1 MRTAADTRFLLN
13 ETLALFS
20 RLQTVRSFALSTPM
34 VLAAAVSA
42 PAQAA
47 INAHLAHVA
56 FDLRR
61 KLLGF
66 ISWLQHPA
74 SRALSAADTQARYVL
89 LKLRFNN
96 LLDQVDIF
104 ADVLGQRSEHNTG
117 TWVAGLDVLAEDAL
131 TLAGQYY
138 APPPL
143 ICYLERG
150 HGAAIRRARTRLPG
164 GDLSPVGVI
173 QIPRER
179 MIGSGIASSLIHEVG
194 HQGSELL
201 DLTTTIRQ
209 DIEQVIAAGPR
220 AETLPWQLL
229 SRWLNEILSDCW
241 AVGHLGITATYGLLS
256 VVSLPSYFVFRIGTD
271 GPHPFPW
278 IRVKISL
285 ALGAELFP
293 DPQWA
298 AMSRQWEDLY
308 PPHSL
313 GHDKQDLL
321 RRLEAVLPAFAR
333 LLLGHRSAKLR
344 GNRVA
349 DIFPLAGR
357 GPAELRALYDAW
369 QQRPYL
375 REHSAP
381 SLVFAV
387 VGQAK
392 ADGRITTE
400 DEARV
405 LAHMLT
411 RWALRRSRNY
421 CLAPAPAA
429 LMAGPRPGGAP
440 PPRVRATSA
449 TTLTLNPR
457 THEPRTQY

>member
-61 KLLGF
+61 KLQAF
-66 ISWLQHPA
+66 IAWLRSA
-74 SRALSAADTQARYVL
+74 ESYRLSAAETQARYVL

-131 TLAGQYY
+131 TLPGQYY
-138 APPPL
+138 TPPPL

-150 HGAAIRRARTRLPG
+150 HGAAIRRSRTRLPG

-209 DIEQVIAAGPR
+209 DIDQVIARGAR
-220 AETLPWQLL
+220 EEALPWQLL

-278 IRVKISL
+278 IRLKISL
-285 ALGAELFP
+285 ALGQALFP
-293 DPQWA
+293 HPQWA
-298 AMSRQWEDLY
+298 ALGQQWEDLY
-308 PPHSL
+308 PLDDL
-313 GHDKQDLL
+313 GADKRDLI
-321 RRLEAVLPAFAR
+321 RRLEAVLPTFAR
-333 LLLGHRSAKLR
+333 LVLGHRSDTLR
-344 GNRVA
+344 GGQVA
-349 DIFPLAGR
+349 DIFPVAER
-357 GPAELRALYDAW
+357 GPEQLRALYATW
-369 QQRPYL
+369 QQHPHL
-375 REHSAP
+375 REHAAP

-392 ADGRITTE
+392 ADGRISTQ
-400 DEARV
+400 DEVQV
-405 LAHMLT
+405 LSQMLSH
-411 RWALRRSRNY
+411 WALARARNY
-421 CLAPAPAA
+421 
-429 LMAGPRPGGAP
+429 GGL
-440 PPRVRATSA
+440 RATSFF
-449 TTLTLNPR
+449 TSSPSC
-457 THEPRTQY
+457 THEP

>member
-1 MRTAADTRFLLN
+1 MRTPADTRFLVN
-13 ETLALFS
+13 ETLALFG
-20 RLQTVRSFALSTPM
+20 RLQTVRSFSLSTPM

-61 KLLGF
+61 KLLDF
-66 ISWLQHPA
+66 VAWLKGPE
-74 SRALSAADTQARYVL
+74 SRSVSAAKTQARYVL

-104 ADVLGQRSEHNTG
+104 ADVLGQRSEHGTG

-131 TLAGQYY
+131 VLPGNYY
-138 APPPL
+138 TAPPL
-143 ICYLERG
+143 ICFLERG

-201 DLTTTIRQ
+201 DLTTSI
-209 DIEQVIAAGPR
+209 R
-220 AETLPWQLL
+220 AELAQLIANNTAEAAVPWQLL

-241 AVGHLGITATYGLLS
+241 ALGHLGITATYGLLS

-285 ALGAELFP
+285 ALGQALFP

-298 AMSRQWEDLY
+298 ALNQQWNDLY
-308 PPHSL
+308 PTNELSA
-313 GHDKQDLL
+313 DKQTLI
-321 RRLEAVLPAFAR
+321 RRLEAVLPVFAD
-333 LLLGHRSAKLR
+333 LVLSHRPKSLR
-344 GNRVA
+344 GQRVA
-349 DIFPLAGR
+349 DIFPTAGR
-357 GPAELRALYDAW
+357 WPEQLRAHYDLW
-369 QQRPYL
+369 QEHPYQ
-375 REHSAP
+375 REHCAP

-392 ADGRITTE
+392 ADGRISTS
-400 DEARV
+400 DEARI
-405 LAHMLT
+405 LSHMLE
-411 RWALRRSRNY
+411 RWALNRARNY
-421 CLAPAPAA
+421 CVVPPA
-429 LMAGPRPGGAP
+429 LP
-440 PPRVRATSA
+440 PSPSSS
-449 TTLTLNPR
+449 TLTLKPR
-457 THEPRTQY
+457 THAPRIKH

>member
-20 RLQTVRSFALSTPM
+20 RLQTVRSFSLSTPM

-61 KLLGF
+61 KLQSF
-66 ISWLQHPA
+66 ITWLRSA
-74 SRALSAADTQARYVL
+74 ESYRFSAAETQARYVL

-131 TLAGQYY
+131 ALPGQYY
-138 APPPL
+138 TPPPL

-150 HGAAIRRARTRLPG
+150 HGAAIRRSRTRLPG

-209 DIEQVIAAGPR
+209 DIDQVIANGTNEEA
-220 AETLPWQLL
+220 LPWQLL
-229 SRWLNEILSDCW
+229 SRWLNEILSDLW

-278 IRVKISL
+278 IRLKISL
-285 ALGAELFP
+285 ALGQALFP
-293 DPQWA
+293 HPQWA
-298 AMSRQWEDLY
+298 ALSQQWEDLY
-308 PPHSL
+308 PL
-313 GHDKQDLL
+313 DGLNAQKRELI
-321 RRLEAVLPAFAR
+321 RRLEAVLPPFAR
-333 LLLGHRSAKLR
+333 LVLGHRSATLR
-344 GNRVA
+344 GGRVA
-349 DIFPLAGR
+349 DIFPVAAR
-357 GPAELRALYDAW
+357 GPEQLRSLYEAW
-369 QQRPYL
+369 QQQPYL
-375 REHSAP
+375 REHAAP

-392 ADGRITTE
+392 ADGRISTQ
-400 DEARV
+400 DEVRV
-405 LAHMLT
+405 LSHMLSH
-411 RWALRRSRNY
+411 WALDRARNY
-421 CLAPAPAA
+421 CVAPRSLA
-429 LMAGPRPGGAP
+429 
-440 PPRVRATSA
+440 SSIS
-449 TTLTLNPR
+449 TLTLNPR
-457 THEPRTQY
+457 THEPRIKH

>member
-1 MRTAADTRFLLN
+1 MRTAADTRFLVN
-13 ETLALFS
+13 ETLGLFS
-20 RLQTVRSFALSTPM
+20 RLQSVRSFSLSTPM

-61 KLLGF
+61 KLLDF
-66 ISWLQHPA
+66 VRWLRGPE
-74 SRALSAADTQARYVL
+74 SRRLSAAKTQARYVL

-104 ADVLGQRSEHNTG
+104 GDVLGQRAEHGTG

-131 TLAGQYY
+131 TLAGGYY
-138 APPPL
+138 TPPPL
-143 ICYLERG
+143 ICFLERG

-201 DLTTTIRQ
+201 DLTSSLRAALEQTIA
-209 DIEQVIAAGPR
+209 DGPR
-220 AETLPWQLL
+220 EDALPWQLL
-229 SRWLNEILSDCW
+229 SRWLNEILSDAW
-241 AVGHLGITATYGLLS
+241 ALGHLGITATYGLLS

-285 ALGAELFP
+285 ALGAALFP

-298 AMSRQWEDLY
+298 ALGEQWRNLY
-308 PPHSL
+308 PTAGLSAE
-313 GHDKQDLL
+313 KQDLV
-321 RRLEAVLPAFAR
+321 RRLEAVLPAFAD
-333 LLLGHRSAKLR
+333 LVLGHRPAALR
-344 GNRVA
+344 GQAVA
-349 DIFPLAGR
+349 DIFPLAER
-357 GPAELRALYDAW
+357 QPDALRACYDAW
-369 QQRPYL
+369 QARPYL
-375 REHSAP
+375 REHGAP

-392 ADGRITTE
+392 ADGRISTE
-400 DEARV
+400 EEVRV
-405 LAHMLT
+405 LSRMLE
-411 RWALRRSRNY
+411 RWALNRARTY
-421 CLAPAPAA
+421 GAGPAPLPVPAA
-429 LMAGPRPGGAP
+429 PF
-440 PPRVRATSA
+440 S
-449 TTLTLNPR
+449 TLTLKPR
-457 THEPRTQY
+457 THAPRIKH

>member
-1 MRTAADTRFLLN
+1 MRTVADTRFLVN

-20 RLQTVRSFALSTPM
+20 RLQTVRSFSLNTPM
-34 VLAAAVSA
+34 VQAAQVSA
-42 PAQAA
+42 SAQAA

-61 KLLGF
+61 RLLDF
-66 ISWLQHPA
+66 VRWLKGPE
-74 SRALSAADTQARYVL
+74 SRSISAAKTQARYVL

-104 ADVLGQRSEHNTG
+104 GDVVGQRSEHGTG

-131 TLAGQYY
+131 TLAGGYY
-138 APPPL
+138 TAPPL
-143 ICYLERG
+143 ICFLERG

-201 DLTTTIRQ
+201 DLTSSI
-209 DIEQVIAAGPR
+209 R
-220 AETLPWQLL
+220 AELEQLIANNPKEAALPWQLL

-241 AVGHLGITATYGLLS
+241 AIGHLGITATYGLLS

-285 ALGAELFP
+285 ALGQALYP
-293 DPQWA
+293 HPQWA
-298 AMSRQWEDLY
+298 ALNQQWNSLY
-308 PPHSL
+308 PTAELSS
-313 GHDKQDLL
+313 DKQSLI
-321 RRLEAVLPAFAR
+321 RRLEAVLPAFAN
-333 LLLGHRSAKLR
+333 LLLGHQPKSLH
-344 GNRVA
+344 GQRVA
-349 DIFPLAGR
+349 DIFPTAGR
-357 GPAELRALYDAW
+357 RPEQLRALYDSW
-369 QQRPYL
+369 QQQPRQ
-375 REHSAP
+375 REQCAP

-392 ADGRITTE
+392 ADGRISTN
-400 DEARV
+400 DEVRI
-405 LAHMLT
+405 LSHMLE
-411 RWALRRSRNY
+411 RWALNRARNY
-421 CLAPAPAA
+421 CAVAPAFAPTLAPAP
-429 LMAGPRPGGAP
+429 
-440 PPRVRATSA
+440 SSS
-449 TTLTLNPR
+449 TLTLKPR
-457 THEPRTQY
+457 THAPRIKH

>member
-1 MRTAADTRFLLN
+1 MRTVADTRFLVN

-20 RLQTVRSFALSTPM
+20 RLQTVRSFSLSTPM
-34 VLAAAVSA
+34 VAAAQVSA

-61 KLLGF
+61 KLLDF
-66 ISWLQHPA
+66 VQWLKGPD
-74 SRALSAADTQARYVL
+74 SRSLSAAKTQARYVL

-104 ADVLGQRSEHNTG
+104 ADVLGQRSEHGTG

-131 TLAGQYY
+131 RLAGNYY
-138 APPPL
+138 EAPPL
-143 ICYLERG
+143 VCFLERG

-201 DLTTTIRQ
+201 DLTSSLRAAL
-209 DIEQVIAAGPR
+209 DQVMAQLPHEAR
-220 AETLPWQLL
+220 LPWQLL

-241 AVGHLGITATYGLLS
+241 AIGHLGITATYGLLS

-285 ALGAELFP
+285 ALGQALFP

-298 AMSRQWEDLY
+298 ALNRQWNDLY
-308 PPHSL
+308 PTTELSA
-313 GHDKQDLL
+313 DKRELIA
-321 RRLEAVLPAFAR
+321 RLEAVLPAFAE
-333 LLLGHRSAKLR
+333 LLLGHRPKSLKGLA
-344 GNRVA
+344 VA
-349 DIFPLAGR
+349 DIFPTAGR
-357 GPAELRALYDAW
+357 WPEELRAHYDAW
-369 QQRPYL
+369 QQHPLL
-375 REHSAP
+375 REQCPP

-392 ADGRITTE
+392 ADGRISTS
-400 DEARV
+400 DEV
-405 LAHMLT
+405 LILSRMLE
-411 RWALRRSRNY
+411 RWALNRARDY
-421 CLAPAPAA
+421 CAVPNVLAAAP
-429 LMAGPRPGGAP
+429 
-440 PPRVRATSA
+440 SSS
-449 TTLTLNPR
+449 TLTLKPR
-457 THEPRTQY
+457 THAPRIKY

>member
-1 MRTAADTRFLLN
+1 MRTVADTRFLVN

-20 RLQTVRSFALSTPM
+20 RLQTVRSFSLSTPM
-34 VLAAAVSA
+34 VQAAAVSA

-61 KLLGF
+61 KLLDF
-66 ISWLQHPA
+66 VRWLKGPE
-74 SRALSAADTQARYVL
+74 SRSVSAAKTQARYVL

-104 ADVLGQRSEHNTG
+104 GDVLGQRSEHGTG

-131 TLAGQYY
+131 ALAGGYY
-138 APPPL
+138 TPPPL
-143 ICYLERG
+143 VCFLERG

-201 DLTTTIRQ
+201 DLTSSI
-209 DIEQVIAAGPR
+209 R
-220 AETLPWQLL
+220 AELAQHIANNSKEAALPWQLL

-241 AVGHLGITATYGLLS
+241 AIGHLGITATYGLLG

-285 ALGAELFP
+285 ALGQALYP
-293 DPQWA
+293 HPQWA
-298 AMSRQWEDLY
+298 ALNEQWNRLY
-308 PPHSL
+308 PTAELSA
-313 GHDKQDLL
+313 DKQALI
-321 RRLEAVLPAFAR
+321 RQLEAVLPAFAG
-333 LLLGHRSAKLR
+333 LLLGHRPTSLR
-344 GNRVA
+344 GQRVA
-349 DIFPLAGR
+349 DIFPTAGR
-357 GPAELRALYDAW
+357 RPEQLRALYDSW
-369 QQRPYL
+369 RQQPNQ
-375 REHSAP
+375 REHCAP

-392 ADGRITTE
+392 ADGRISTN
-400 DEARV
+400 DEVRI
-405 LAHMLT
+405 LSHMLE
-411 RWALRRSRNY
+411 RWALNRARNY
-421 CLAPAPAA
+421 CAVVPALPLAP
-429 LMAGPRPGGAP
+429 
-440 PPRVRATSA
+440 SSS
-449 TTLTLNPR
+449 TLTLKPR
-457 THEPRTQY
+457 THAPRIKH

>member
-1 MRTAADTRFLLN
+1 MRTVADTRFLVN
-13 ETLALFS
+13 ETLGLFS
-20 RLQTVRSFALSTPM
+20 RLQMVRSFSLSTPM
-34 VLAAAVSA
+34 VAAAQVSA

-61 KLLGF
+61 KLLDF
-66 ISWLQHPA
+66 VRWLKGPE
-74 SRALSAADTQARYVL
+74 SRRLSAAKTQARYVL

-104 ADVLGQRSEHNTG
+104 ADVLGQRAEHGTG

-131 TLAGQYY
+131 RLAGNHYE
-138 APPPL
+138 APPL
-143 ICYLERG
+143 VCFLERG

-201 DLTTTIRQ
+201 DLTSSLRAAL
-209 DIEQVIAAGPR
+209 DQVMAQLPHEAR
-220 AETLPWQLL
+220 LPWQLL

-241 AVGHLGITATYGLLS
+241 AIGHLGITATYGLLS

-285 ALGAELFP
+285 ALGQALFP

-298 AMSRQWEDLY
+298 ALNRQWNDLY
-308 PPHSL
+308 PPHELSP
-313 GHDKQDLL
+313 DKRELIA
-321 RRLEAVLPAFAR
+321 RLEAVLPAFAE
-333 LLLGHRSAKLR
+333 LLLGHRPTSLKGLA
-344 GNRVA
+344 VA
-349 DIFPLAGR
+349 DIFPTAGR
-357 GPAELRALYDAW
+357 RPEELRAQYDAW
-369 QQRPYL
+369 RQHPLL
-375 REHSAP
+375 REQCPP

-392 ADGRITTE
+392 ADGRISTS
-400 DEARV
+400 DEAQILSR
-405 LAHMLT
+405 MLE
-411 RWALRRSRNY
+411 RWALNRARDY
-421 CLAPAPAA
+421 CAVPAVLAAAP
-429 LMAGPRPGGAP
+429 
-440 PPRVRATSA
+440 SSS
-449 TTLTLNPR
+449 TLTLKPR
-457 THEPRTQY
+457 THAPRTKY

>member
-1 MRTAADTRFLLN
+1 MRSAADTRFLQN

-61 KLLGF
+61 KLLAFLG
-66 ISWLQHPA
+66 WLRHPA
-74 SRALSAADTQARYVL
+74 SSRLSAAATQARYVL

-104 ADVLGQRSEHNTG
+104 ADVLGQRAEHNTG

-131 TLAGQYY
+131 ALPGGYY

-150 HGAAIRRARTRLPG
+150 HGAAIRWARTRLPG

-209 DIEQVIAAGPR
+209 DVERVIAAGHP
-220 AETLPWQLL
+220 ADALPWQLL

-241 AVGHLGITATYGLLS
+241 ALGHLGITATYGLLS

-278 IRVKISL
+278 IRLKISL
-285 ALGAELFP
+285 ALGAALFP
-293 DPQWA
+293 NPQWA
-298 AMSRQWEDLY
+298 ALGRQWEGLY
-308 PPHSL
+308 PTHELS
-313 GHDKQDLL
+313 HAKQALIG
-321 RRLEAVLPAFAR
+321 RLEAVLPAFAH
-333 LLLGHRSAKLR
+333 LVLGHRSVKLR
-344 GNRVA
+344 GGQVA
-349 DIFPLAGR
+349 DIFPLAER
-357 GPAELRALYDAW
+357 QPQQLRQLYATW
-369 QQRPYL
+369 QRHPYL

-392 ADGRITTE
+392 ADGRISTE
-400 DEARV
+400 EEV
-405 LAHMLT
+405 LVLSHMLAH
-411 RWALRRSRNY
+411 WALRRARSY
-421 CLAPAPAA
+421 CGAPALPPA
-429 LMAGPRPGGAP
+429 PYP
-440 PPRVRATSA
+440 S
-449 TTLTLNPR
+449 TLPLNPR
-457 THEPRTQY
+457 THEPRIKH

>member
-20 RLQTVRSFALSTPM
+20 RLQTVRSFSLSTPM

-47 INAHLAHVA
+47 INAHLAHIA

-61 KLLGF
+61 KLQAF
-66 ISWLQHPA
+66 ITWLRSAESYH
-74 SRALSAADTQARYVL
+74 LSAAETQARYVL

-104 ADVLGQRSEHNTG
+104 GDVLGQRSEHNTG
-117 TWVAGLDVLAEDAL
+117 IWVAGLDVLAEDAL

-138 APPPL
+138 TPPPL

-150 HGAAIRRARTRLPG
+150 HGAAIRRSRTRLPG

-209 DIEQVIAAGPR
+209 DIEQVIADGTREAG
-220 AETLPWQLL
+220 LPWQLL
-229 SRWLNEILSDCW
+229 SRWLNEILSDLW

-256 VVSLPSYFVFRIGTD
+256 VVSLPSYFVFRISTD

-278 IRVKISL
+278 IRLKISL
-285 ALGAELFP
+285 ALGQELFP
-293 DPQWA
+293 HPQWA
-298 AMSRQWEDLY
+298 ALGRQWEDLY
-308 PPHSL
+308 PTTELNAH
-313 GHDKQDLL
+313 KRDLI
-321 RRLEAVLPAFAR
+321 RRLEAVLPTFAR
-333 LLLGHRSAKLR
+333 LVLGHRSKTLR
-344 GNRVA
+344 GGQVA
-349 DIFPLAGR
+349 DIFPVAER
-357 GPAELRALYDAW
+357 GPEQLRALYDTW
-369 QQRPYL
+369 QQHAYL
-375 REHSAP
+375 REHAAP

-392 ADGRITTE
+392 ADGRISTQE
-400 DEARV
+400 EVRV
-405 LAHMLT
+405 LSHLLSH
-411 RWALRRSRNY
+411 WALDRARNY
-421 CLAPAPAA
+421 CVVPAA
-429 LMAGPRPGGAP
+429 
-440 PPRVRATSA
+440 
-449 TTLTLNPR
+449 
-457 THEPRTQY
+457 

>member
-1 MRTAADTRFLLN
+1 MRNIADTRFLVN

-20 RLQTVRSFALSTPM
+20 RLQTVRSFSLSTPM

-61 KLLGF
+61 KLLDF
-66 ISWLQHPA
+66 VHWLKSPE
-74 SRALSAADTQARYVL
+74 SRRFSAAKTQARYVL

-104 ADVLGQRSEHNTG
+104 GDVLGQRAEHGTG

-131 TLAGQYY
+131 TLAGGYY
-138 APPPL
+138 TPPPL
-143 ICYLERG
+143 ICFLERG

-201 DLTTTIRQ
+201 DLTSSIRAAL
-209 DIEQVIAAGPR
+209 EQHIATHSKEA
-220 AETLPWQLL
+220 ALPWQLL

-241 AVGHLGITATYGLLS
+241 AIGHLGITATYGLLG

-285 ALGAELFP
+285 ALGQALFP

-298 AMSRQWEDLY
+298 ALGRQWNDLY
-308 PPHSL
+308 PTAGLSTE
-313 GHDKQDLL
+313 KRDLIG
-321 RRLEAVLPAFAR
+321 RLEAVLPAFADLVLAHR
-333 LLLGHRSAKLR
+333 PKLLHGQ
-344 GNRVA
+344 RVG
-349 DIFPLAGR
+349 DIFPTAGR
-357 GPAELRALYDAW
+357 RPGELRAHYAAW
-369 QQRPYL
+369 QQHPYQ
-375 REHSAP
+375 REHCAP

-392 ADGRITTE
+392 ADGRISTT
-400 DEARV
+400 DEVRI
-405 LAHMLT
+405 LSHMLE
-411 RWALRRSRNY
+411 RWALNRARNY
-421 CLAPAPAA
+421 CVVPPALPAA
-429 LMAGPRPGGAP
+429 P
-440 PPRVRATSA
+440 SSS
-449 TTLTLNPR
+449 TLTLKPR
-457 THEPRTQY
+457 THAPRIKH

>member
-1 MRTAADTRFLLN
+1 MRSADATRFLVN
-13 ETLALFS
+13 ETLALVS
-20 RLQTVRSFALSTPM
+20 RLRTVRSFSLSTPM

-47 INAHLAHVA
+47 INAHLARVA

-61 KLLGF
+61 KLRAF
-66 ISWLQHPA
+66 VAWLRSPD
-74 SRALSAADTQARYVL
+74 SERLSAAETQARYVL

-104 ADVLGQRSEHNTG
+104 ADVLSQRSEHGIG

-131 TLAGQYY
+131 ALPGGYY
-138 APPPL
+138 SPPPL
-143 ICYLERG
+143 VCFLERG

-164 GDLSPVGVI
+164 GDQNPVGVI

-201 DLTTTIRQ
+201 GLTTSLRQ
-209 DIEQVIAAGPR
+209 VLEQRMAAGPK
-220 AETLPWQLL
+220 AEALPWQLL

-241 AVGHLGITATYGLLS
+241 AMGHLGITATYGLLS

-285 ALGAELFP
+285 ALGAALFP
-293 DPQWA
+293 HPQWA
-298 AMSRQWEDLY
+298 ALGRQWEALY
-308 PPHSL
+308 PTTELSA
-313 GHDKQDLL
+313 DKRDLI
-321 RRLEAVLPAFAR
+321 RRLEAVLPAFAG
-333 LLLGHRSAKLR
+333 LVLNHRPPALR
-344 GNRVA
+344 GRRVA
-349 DIFPLAGR
+349 DVFPATERQPDQLR
-357 GPAELRALYDAW
+357 GLYDAW
-369 QQRPYL
+369 QQQAGQ

-392 ADGRITTE
+392 ADGRIST
-400 DEARV
+400 DEEVRV
-405 LAHMLT
+405 LSHMLSH
-411 RWALRRSRNY
+411 WALNRARNY
-421 CLAPAPAA
+421 CAVPALPPPAA
-429 LMAGPRPGGAP
+429 PL
-440 PPRVRATSA
+440 S
-449 TTLTLNPR
+449 TLTLKPR
-457 THEPRTQY
+457 THAPRIKH

>member
-1 MRTAADTRFLLN
+1 MRTPADTRFLVN

-20 RLQTVRSFALSTPM
+20 RLQTVRSFSLSTPM
-34 VLAAAVSA
+34 VQAASVSA
-42 PAQAA
+42 PAQVA

-61 KLLGF
+61 KLLEF
-66 ISWLQHPA
+66 VRWLKGPE
-74 SRALSAADTQARYVL
+74 SRSVSAAKTQARYVL

-104 ADVLGQRSEHNTG
+104 AEVLGQHSEHGTG

-131 TLAGQYY
+131 VLAGGYY
-138 APPPL
+138 TAPPL
-143 ICYLERG
+143 ICFLERG

-201 DLTTTIRQ
+201 DLTSSIRAAL
-209 DIEQVIAAGPR
+209 EQLIANNPKEAS
-220 AETLPWQLL
+220 LPWQLL

-241 AVGHLGITATYGLLS
+241 AIGHLGITATYGLLS

-285 ALGAELFP
+285 ALGQALFPHPQWMALNQQWNSLYPTAELS
-293 DPQWA
+293 A
-298 AMSRQWEDLY
+298 
-308 PPHSL
+308 
-313 GHDKQDLL
+313 DKQALI
-321 RRLEAVLPAFAR
+321 RRLEAVLPAFAD
-333 LLLGHRSAKLR
+333 LVLSHQPKSLR
-344 GNRVA
+344 GQRVA
-349 DIFPLAGR
+349 EIFPLAGR
-357 GPAELRALYDAW
+357 RPEQLRAHYDAW
-369 QQRPYL
+369 QQQPNQ
-375 REHSAP
+375 REHCAP

-392 ADGRITTE
+392 ADGRISTN
-400 DEARV
+400 DEVRI
-405 LAHMLT
+405 LSHMFE
-411 RWALRRSRNY
+411 RWALNRARNY
-421 CLAPAPAA
+421 CVVPSALPAA
-429 LMAGPRPGGAP
+429 P
-440 PPRVRATSA
+440 SSF
-449 TTLTLNPR
+449 TLTLKPR
-457 THEPRTQY
+457 THAPRIKH

>member
-1 MRTAADTRFLLN
+1 MRTDADTRFLVN

-20 RLQTVRSFALSTPM
+20 RLQTVRSFSLSTPM

-47 INAHLAHVA
+47 INAHLARVA

-61 KLLGF
+61 KLLNF
-66 ISWLQHPA
+66 VKWLHSPE
-74 SRALSAADTQARYVL
+74 SRHLSAAKAQARYVL

-104 ADVLGQRSEHNTG
+104 GDVLGQRSEHGTG

-131 TLAGQYY
+131 HLAGHHYE
-138 APPPL
+138 APPL
-143 ICYLERG
+143 ICFLERG

-164 GDLSPVGVI
+164 GDLNPVGVI

-201 DLTTTIRQ
+201 DLTTSIRAAL
-209 DIEQVIAAGPR
+209 EQRVADHPR
-220 AETLPWQLL
+220 EQALPWQLL

-241 AVGHLGITATYGLLS
+241 ALGHLGISATYGLLS

-285 ALGAELFP
+285 ALGAALFP
-293 DPQWA
+293 HPQWA
-298 AMSRQWEDLY
+298 ALGQQWEDLY
-308 PPHSL
+308 PTDEL
-313 GHDKQDLL
+313 GTDKKDLIH
-321 RRLEAVLPAFAR
+321 RLEAVLPAFAG
-333 LLLGHRSAKLR
+333 LVLGHRPASLKGL
-344 GNRVA
+344 RVA
-349 DIFPLAGR
+349 DIFPV
-357 GPAELRALYDAW
+357 AERQPDQLRAHYDAW
-369 QQRPYL
+369 QAQPRL

-392 ADGRITTE
+392 ADGRISTN
-400 DEARV
+400 DEVRV
-405 LAHMLT
+405 LSGMLA
-411 RWALRRSRNY
+411 RWALNRARNY
-421 CLAPAPAA
+421 CAVPALPAPAA
-429 LMAGPRPGGAP
+429 RHQ
-440 PPRVRATSA
+440 TSVSS
-449 TTLTLNPR
+449 LTSI
-457 THEPRTQY
+457 

>member
-1 MRTAADTRFLLN
+1 MRTAADTRFLVN

-20 RLQTVRSFALSTPM
+20 RLQSVRSFSLSTPM

-61 KLLGF
+61 KLLDF
-66 ISWLQHPA
+66 VKWLRSPE
-74 SRALSAADTQARYVL
+74 SRRFSAAKTQARYVL

-104 ADVLGQRSEHNTG
+104 GDVLGQRSEHGTG

-131 TLAGQYY
+131 VLAGNYY
-138 APPPL
+138 EAPPL
-143 ICYLERG
+143 ICFLERG

-201 DLTTTIRQ
+201 DLTSSIRAAL
-209 DIEQVIAAGPR
+209 EQLIANSPREAG
-220 AETLPWQLL
+220 LPWQLL

-241 AVGHLGITATYGLLS
+241 AIGHLGITATYGLLS

-285 ALGAELFP
+285 ALGAALYP
-293 DPQWA
+293 HPQWA
-298 AMSRQWEDLY
+298 ALARQWNDLY
-308 PPHSL
+308 PTNDLSA
-313 GHDKQDLL
+313 DKQDLI
-321 RRLEAVLPAFAR
+321 RRIEAVLPAFAT
-333 LLLGHRSAKLR
+333 LVLGHRPKSLR
-344 GNRVA
+344 GHRVA
-349 DIFPLAGR
+349 DIFPTAGR
-357 GPAELRALYDAW
+357 RPEQLRALYDTW
-369 QQRPYL
+369 QQQPHH
-375 REHSAP
+375 REHCAP

-392 ADGRITTE
+392 ADGRISTN
-400 DEARV
+400 DEVRI
-405 LAHMLT
+405 LSQMLE
-411 RWALRRSRNY
+411 RWALNRARNY
-421 CLAPAPAA
+421 CAVPAVPAA
-429 LMAGPRPGGAP
+429 AAP
-440 PPRVRATSA
+440 SSS
-449 TTLTLNPR
+449 TLTLKPR
-457 THEPRTQY
+457 THAPRIKH

>member
-20 RLQTVRSFALSTPM
+20 RLQTVRSFSLSTPM

-61 KLLGF
+61 KLQAF
-66 ISWLQHPA
+66 ITWLRSA
-74 SRALSAADTQARYVL
+74 ESYRLSAAETQARYVL

-131 TLAGQYY
+131 ALPGQYY
-138 APPPL
+138 TPPPL

-150 HGAAIRRARTRLPG
+150 HGAAIRRSRTRLPG

-209 DIEQVIAAGPR
+209 DIEQVIASGTREGA
-220 AETLPWQLL
+220 LPWQLL

-278 IRVKISL
+278 IRLKISL
-285 ALGAELFP
+285 ALGQALFP
-293 DPQWA
+293 HPQWA
-298 AMSRQWEDLY
+298 ALGQQWEDLY
-308 PPHSL
+308 PLDNL
-313 GHDKQDLL
+313 GADKRDLI
-321 RRLEAVLPAFAR
+321 RRLEAVLPIFVR
-333 LLLGHRSAKLR
+333 LVLGHRSGTLR
-344 GNRVA
+344 GGRVA
-349 DIFPLAGR
+349 DIFPVAER
-357 GPAELRALYDAW
+357 GPEQLRALYVTW
-369 QQRPYL
+369 QQHPYL
-375 REHSAP
+375 REHAAP

-392 ADGRITTE
+392 ADGRISTQ
-400 DEARV
+400 DEV
-405 LAHMLT
+405 QLLSHMLAH
-411 RWALRRSRNY
+411 WALDRARNY
-421 CLAPAPAA
+421 CVAA
-429 LMAGPRPGGAP
+429 
-440 PPRVRATSA
+440 
-449 TTLTLNPR
+449 
-457 THEPRTQY
+457 

>member
-1 MRTAADTRFLLN
+1 MRTPADTRFLVN

-20 RLQTVRSFALSTPM
+20 RLQTVRSFSLSTPM

-61 KLLGF
+61 KLLDF
-66 ISWLQHPA
+66 VRWLKGPE
-74 SRALSAADTQARYVL
+74 SRGVSSAKTQARYVL

-104 ADVLGQRSEHNTG
+104 ADVLGQRSEHGTG

-131 TLAGQYY
+131 VLAGHYY
-138 APPPL
+138 AAPPL
-143 ICYLERG
+143 VCFLERG

-173 QIPRER
+173 QLPRER

-201 DLTTTIRQ
+201 DLTTSIRATL
-209 DIEQVIAAGPR
+209 EQRIASNPPA
-220 AETLPWQLL
+220 AALPWQLL

-241 AVGHLGITATYGLLS
+241 AIGHLGITATYGLLS

-285 ALGAELFP
+285 ALGQALFP

-298 AMSRQWEDLY
+298 ALNRQWNDLY
-308 PPHSL
+308 PTAGLSP
-313 GHDKQDLL
+313 DKQALIG
-321 RRLEAVLPAFAR
+321 RLEAVLPAFAD
-333 LLLGHRSAKLR
+333 LVLSHRPPSLR
-344 GNRVA
+344 GQRVA
-349 DIFPLAGR
+349 DIFPTAGR
-357 GPAELRALYDAW
+357 RPEQLRAHYDLW
-369 QQRPYL
+369 QQQPYQ
-375 REHSAP
+375 REHCAP

-392 ADGRITTE
+392 ADGRISTT
-400 DEARV
+400 DEVRI
-405 LAHMLT
+405 LSHMLE
-411 RWALRRSRNY
+411 RWALNRARNY
-421 CLAPAPAA
+421 CAVPPELPASP
-429 LMAGPRPGGAP
+429 
-440 PPRVRATSA
+440 SSS
-449 TTLTLNPR
+449 TLTLKPR
-457 THEPRTQY
+457 THAPRIKH

>member
-1 MRTAADTRFLLN
+1 MRTVADTRFLVN

-20 RLQTVRSFALSTPM
+20 RLQTVRSFSLSTPM

-42 PAQAA
+42 PAQSA

-61 KLLGF
+61 KLLEF
-66 ISWLQHPA
+66 VRWLKSPE
-74 SRALSAADTQARYVL
+74 SRRFSAAKTQARYVL

-104 ADVLGQRSEHNTG
+104 GVVLGQRSEHGTG

-131 TLAGQYY
+131 TLAGNYY
-138 APPPL
+138 VPPPI
-143 ICYLERG
+143 ICFLERG

-201 DLTTTIRQ
+201 DLTSSIRAAL
-209 DIEQVIAAGPR
+209 EQRIADNPPEA
-220 AETLPWQLL
+220 ALPWQLL

-241 AVGHLGITATYGLLS
+241 AIGHLGITAAYGLRS
-256 VVSLPSYFVFRIGTD
+256 VVSLPTYFVFRIGTD

-285 ALGAELFP
+285 ALGQALYP
-293 DPQWA
+293 HPQWA
-298 AMSRQWEDLY
+298 ALSRQWNDLY
-308 PPHSL
+308 PVAELSV
-313 GHDKQDLL
+313 DKQALIG
-321 RRLEAVLPAFAR
+321 RLEAVLPAFAV
-333 LLLGHRSAKLR
+333 LVLGHRPPSLR
-344 GNRVA
+344 GQRVA
-349 DIFPLAGR
+349 DIFPTAGR
-357 GPAELRALYDAW
+357 RPEDLRAHYIAW
-369 QQRPYL
+369 QQHPL
-375 REHSAP
+375 QREQVAP

-392 ADGRITTE
+392 ADGRISTN
-400 DEARV
+400 DEV
-405 LAHMLT
+405 SILSHMLE
-411 RWALRRSRNY
+411 RWALNRARNY
-421 CLAPAPAA
+421 CAAPTLSPV
-429 LMAGPRPGGAP
+429 P
-440 PPRVRATSA
+440 SSSF
-449 TTLTLNPR
+449 LTLKPR
-457 THEPRTQY
+457 THAPRIKH

>member
-1 MRTAADTRFLLN
+1 MRTAADNRFLVN

-20 RLQTVRSFALSTPM
+20 RLQMVRSFSLSTPM

-61 KLLGF
+61 KLLDF
-66 ISWLQHPA
+66 LKWLRSPE
-74 SRALSAADTQARYVL
+74 SRRLSAAKTQARYVL

-104 ADVLGQRSEHNTG
+104 ADVLGQRSEHGTG

-131 TLAGQYY
+131 ALPGNFY
-138 APPPL
+138 AAPPL
-143 ICYLERG
+143 ICFLERG

-164 GDLSPVGVI
+164 GDLNPVGVI

-201 DLTTTIRQ
+201 DLTSSIRASL
-209 DIEQVIAAGPR
+209 EQLIADSPKENA
-220 AETLPWQLL
+220 LPWQLL

-241 AVGHLGITATYGLLS
+241 AIGHLGITATYGLLS

-278 IRVKISL
+278 IRMKISL
-285 ALGAELFP
+285 ALGAALYP
-293 DPQWA
+293 HPQWA
-298 AMSRQWEDLY
+298 ALSRQWEDLY
-308 PPHSL
+308 PTDELST
-313 GHDKQDLL
+313 DKKDLIQ
-321 RRLEAVLPAFAR
+321 RLEDVLPAFAA
-333 LLLGHRSAKLR
+333 LVLGHRPPSLKGL
-344 GNRVA
+344 RVA
-349 DIFPLAGR
+349 DIFPV
-357 GPAELRALYDAW
+357 AERHPEQLRALYDTW
-369 QQRPYL
+369 QQHPSL
-375 REHSAP
+375 REHGAP

-392 ADGRITTE
+392 ADGRISTN
-400 DEARV
+400 DEVRM
-405 LAHMLT
+405 LSHMLE
-411 RWALRRSRNY
+411 RWALNRARNY
-421 CLAPAPAA
+421 GVAPALPVPV
-429 LMAGPRPGGAP
+429 LPH
-440 PPRVRATSA
+440 S
-449 TTLTLNPR
+449 TLPLKTR
-457 THEPRTQY
+457 THAPRIKH

>member
-1 MRTAADTRFLLN
+1 MRTAADTRFLVN

-20 RLQTVRSFALSTPM
+20 RLQTVRSFSLSTPM

-61 KLLGF
+61 KLLAFVG
-66 ISWLQHPA
+66 WLRSPESQ
-74 SRALSAADTQARYVL
+74 RLSAAKTQARYVL

-104 ADVLGQRSEHNTG
+104 ADVLGQRSEHGTG

-131 TLAGQYY
+131 TLPGGYY
-138 APPPL
+138 TPPPL
-143 ICYLERG
+143 ICFLERG

-201 DLTTTIRQ
+201 DLTSSIRAA
-209 DIEQVIAAGPR
+209 IEQVIADGAKEN
-220 AETLPWQLL
+220 ALPWQLL

-241 AVGHLGITATYGLLS
+241 ALGHLGITATYGLLS

-278 IRVKISL
+278 IRMKISI
-285 ALGAELFP
+285 ALGAKMFP
-293 DPQWA
+293 HPQWA
-298 AMSRQWEDLY
+298 ALSQQWEDLY
-308 PPHSL
+308 PPTDL
-313 GHDKQDLL
+313 GADKQDLIH
-321 RRLEAVLPAFAR
+321 RLEAVLPVFAD
-333 LLLGHRSAKLR
+333 LVLSHRPASLK
-344 GNRVA
+344 GQRVA
-349 DIFPLAGR
+349 DIFPLAER
-357 GPAELRALYDAW
+357 QPAQLQALYDTW
-369 QQRPYL
+369 QQHPYL
-375 REHSAP
+375 REHAAP

-392 ADGRITTE
+392 ADGRLSTN
-400 DEARV
+400 DEVRV
-405 LAHMLT
+405 LSHLLE
-411 RWALRRSRNY
+411 RWALNRARTY
-421 CLAPAPAA
+421 GTAPALA
-429 LMAGPRPGGAP
+429 AP
-440 PPRVRATSA
+440 PPTPAPTS
-449 TTLTLNPR
+449 TFTLKPR
-457 THEPRTQY
+457 THAPRIKH